1 METTIKVNTDSITIE
16 FIERIIKL
24 FPHKTVEIT
33 IQPADETDYILS
45 NPVFTQV
52 LQDRI
57 AEYEAKNELIT
68 VKMSEVEYKAY
79 QLYLE
84 SIKIMLNAGKKVS
97 PKSSLAEYLANA
109 ENSKE
114 LDAGIEDVKAGRIT
128 YIDPENV
135 WESIK

>member
-1 METTIKVNTDSITIE
+1 METTIKVNTDSMTIE

-114 LDAGIEDVKAGRIT
+114 LEAGMEDVKAGRIT
-128 YIDPENV
+128 YIDPKNLWEN
-135 WESIK
+135 IK

>member
-1 METTIKVNTDSITIE
+1 MEKTIKINTDSITPE
-16 FIERIIKL
+16 FIERIKKL

-57 AEYEAKNELIT
+57 AAYEAKNELIT

-84 SIKIMLNAGKKVS
+84 NIKVMLNAGKKDS
-97 PKSSLAEYLANA
+97 QKSTLAEYLANA

-114 LDAGIEDVKAGRIT
+114 LEAGMEDVEAGRIT
-128 YIDPENV
+128 YIDPKNLWEN
-135 WESIK
+135 IK